1 MRSGDQGPT
10 AGTSGTAVPVRTGG
24 RWGTVGQCGGYNTR
38 WALAA
43 LSAMPVAIAVAIA
56 PVPAANAD
64 DHDDDFLLALKHN
77 GIVATGDPAALVD
90 WAHWTC
96 DQLDQGAKK
105 EYIVAW
111 LGQYH
116 FSDGGGFGA
125 LEGTFVREAALYYC
139 PQNKQ
144 KAGW

>member
-1 MRSGDQGPT
+1 MR
-10 AGTSGTAVPVRTGG
+10 
-24 RWGTVGQCGGYNTR
+24 GYNTR

-111 LGQYH
+111 LGQIPPPTAAVSALSKAPS
-116 FSDGGGFGA
+116 FARPPCTTARRTNRRPVGSRVGF
-125 LEGTFVREAALYYC
+125 
-139 PQNKQ
+139 P
-144 KAGW
+144 

>member
-1 MRSGDQGPT
+1 MR
-10 AGTSGTAVPVRTGG
+10 
-24 RWGTVGQCGGYNTR
+24 GYNTR

-56 PVPAANAD
+56 PVPAAHAD

>member
-1 MRSGDQGPT
+1 MRGCRS
-10 AGTSGTAVPVRTGG
+10 R
-24 RWGTVGQCGGYNTR
+24 R
-38 WALAA
+38 ALAA
-43 LSAMPVAIAVAIA
+43 LAATPVAIGLAMAT
-56 PVPAANAD
+56 VPAAHAD

-77 GIVATGDPAALVD
+77 GIVATGDPGALVE

-105 EYIVAW
+105 EHIVAW

-116 FSDGGGFGA
+116 FSSGGDFGS
-125 LEGTFVREAALYYC
+125 LEGTFIREAALYYC